1 MRIPTLA
8 MKFSGVSKV
17 IDGMLQV
24 ELTTQE
30 RDMLVRGL
38 RYVRSAIMLELR
50 EPNREDECRRAGL
63 LDEIQNLSQRLES
76 TDPLGVRV

>member
-1 MRIPTLA
+1 MG
-8 MKFSGVSKV
+8 S
-17 IDGMLQV
+17 
-24 ELTTQE
+24 TTATA
-30 RDMLVRGL
+30 VL
-38 RYVRSAIMLELR
+38 RHIRCVRSAIMLELR